1 MSFHASTE
9 EGSITLEGGHILK
22 ARLLNVDGE
31 ACDAQI
37 DLNSCLSNDDGILSW
52 GGEGFSDSAE
62 NIELSLEGDDNVPVL
77 RCDLRNIEGELVA
90 TDKNLGER
98 IGNNNGEFVF
108 E

>member
-37 DLNSCLSNDDGILSW
+37 DLNSCLSNDDGKKNFLKLNFNATYLCRFTTLHRDIGDQGSLLTCPHYRHTQLGRRGIL
-52 GGEGFSDSAE
+52 
-62 NIELSLEGDDNVPVL
+62 
-77 RCDLRNIEGELVA
+77 R
-90 TDKNLGER
+90 LG
-98 IGNNNGEFVF
+98 
-108 E
+108 